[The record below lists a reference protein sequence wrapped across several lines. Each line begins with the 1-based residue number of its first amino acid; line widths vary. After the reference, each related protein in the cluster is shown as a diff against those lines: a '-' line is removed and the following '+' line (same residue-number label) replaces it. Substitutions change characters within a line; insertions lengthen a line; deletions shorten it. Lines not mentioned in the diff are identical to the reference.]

1 MTISSIYGT
10 GKRVGAMALL
20 VAGLTFL
27 GTSPALALQPSL
39 TVSPTTG
46 IADGQVLS
54 VAGTGF
60 AAQSTVNIVECSLNG
75 GVLACNLG
83 NGDAKT
89 VTADANGQVAAGL
102 PVRKVYSG
110 VDPATGNP
118 TGQVDCSAAPGCIV
132 VASIDGSSTATDPVA
147 ISFQ

>member
-1 MTISSIYGT
+1 MTISSIRRI
-10 GKRVGAMALL
+10 GKRVGAMAFL
-20 VAGLTFL
+20 VAGLTFF

-46 IADGQVLS
+46 IADGQTLS
-54 VAGTGF
+54 VTGSGF
-60 AAQSTVNIVECSLNG
+60 GANATVHIVECSLNG

-89 VTADANGQVAAGL
+89 VTADSNGQVAAGL
-102 PVRKVYSG
+102 PVRKVYAG
-110 VDPATGNP
+110 VDPVTGNP
-118 TGQVDCSAAPGCIV
+118 TGQVDCGAAPGCIV
-132 VASIDGSSTATDPVA
+132 VASVDGSSTATDPVA